1 MVTIKATIFFE
12 RKFWV
17 ATFERTDKDGYAIA
31 KHIFG
36 KEPTDPEIY
45 DFVLKEYHL
54 LKFGPPQDFTL
65 QIKRMNPKRLKR
77 EAKKEMERAK
87 KEGKPSTH
95 AQDYMREQLE
105 ENKKQRKHT
114 SSKEKRAQQDAKFA
128 LKQEKKK
135 EKKKG
140 H

>member
-1 MVTIKATIFFE
+1 MVTIKATIFYE

-17 ATFERTDKDGYAIA
+17 ITFERTDKDGYAIA

-36 KEPTDPEIY
+36 KEPTDPEVY

-54 LKFGPPQDFTL
+54 LKFGTPQEFTL
-65 QIKRMNPKRLKR
+65 QIKRLNPKRLKR

-87 KEGKPSTH
+87 EEGKPSSF

-105 ENKKQRKHT
+105 QNKKERKT
-114 SSKEKRAQQDAKFA
+114 RTRQEKREHQQAQFD
-128 LKQEKKK
+128 LKQEKRKQK
-135 EKKKG
+135 RKG